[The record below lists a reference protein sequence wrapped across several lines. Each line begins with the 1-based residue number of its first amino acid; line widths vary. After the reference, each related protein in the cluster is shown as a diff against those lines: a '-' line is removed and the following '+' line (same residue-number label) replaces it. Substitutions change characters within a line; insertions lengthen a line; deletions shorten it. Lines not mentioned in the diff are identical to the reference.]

1 MGPFHFS
8 PQAVAVERAGPARG
22 RLKVPGSKSI
32 TNRYLLLAA
41 MADGESAIADPLES
55 QDTVHMR
62 AALAA
67 LGTEITSEAALLR
80 VNPQP
85 FRPPGQPLFAGNAGT
100 VMRFLA
106 PLLASL
112 PFACEL
118 TGDERMAERPIGDLV
133 DALRELGATIRYG
146 QRPGYPPLHFERP
159 LRNGEVR
166 VHSTASSQYLSGL
179 LMVLPTLPGPST
191 LKLGGTLV
199 SRSYVDM
206 TVACAQRFGAH
217 WQQDG
222 GAFHTPGFCTY
233 HGQHLAVPGDASTAS
248 YPLALPLM
256 VGGQVEVSNLDPSSH
271 QGDLGLMEILAR
283 MGAKVVFSG
292 SSCTVSGQLQR
303 GVEVDMSTMSD
314 VAPTLAVLATRAPT
328 PTRITGVGHMRHKEC
343 DRIQTLQNGFDRL
356 GLTMCS
362 GADWMEIHPGR
373 VVRAAQL
380 DPEDDHRMAMV
391 FALLGLA
398 DGQVSVRE
406 PGCVGKTWPDF
417 WQNMAGLLP

>member
-8 PQAVAVERAGPARG
+8 RKAVAVEKAGPAWG

-41 MADGESAIADPLES
+41 MAKGESEIADPLES

-67 LGTEITSEAALLR
+67 LGTQIATEPALLR
-80 VNPQP
+80 VSPQP
-85 FRPPGQPLFAGNAGT
+85 FGPPGHALFAGNAGT

-112 PFACEL
+112 PFATEL
-118 TGDERMAERPIGDLV
+118 AGDERMAERPIGDLV
-133 DALRELGATIRYG
+133 DALRELGATIRFG
-146 QRPGYPPLHFERP
+146 KRPGFPPLHFERP
-159 LRNGEVR
+159 LRNGEVT
-166 VHSTASSQYLSGL
+166 VHSSASSQYLSGL

-191 LKLGGTLV
+191 LKLGGALV
-199 SRSYVDM
+199 SRSYVEM
-206 TVACAQRFGAH
+206 TIACAQRFGAS
-217 WQQDG
+217 WQRSD
-222 GAFHTPGFCTY
+222 GAFHTPGFCAY
-233 HGQHLAVPGDASTAS
+233 HGQRLAVPGDASTAS

-256 VGGQVEVSNLDPSSH
+256 VGGQVEVSNLDPTSH
-271 QGDLGLMEILAR
+271 QGDLGLLEVLAR

-292 SSCTVSGQLQR
+292 SSCTVSGQLQQ

-314 VAPTLAVLATRAPT
+314 VAPTLAVLATRAAT

-356 GLTMCS
+356 GLTMRS
-362 GADWMEIHPGR
+362 GPDWMEIQPGR
-373 VVRAAQL
+373 VVHPGLL

-398 DGQVSVRE
+398 DGGVSVCQPE
-406 PGCVGKTWPDF
+406 CVGKTWPDF
-417 WQNMAGLLP
+417 WQDMAVLIR